1 MGPQLGL
8 QPIAM
13 PICAGPVRGKPQ
25 PPFNRP
31 FAQGNSI
38 AMIVGVL
45 FEKPPKNAINEN
57 DKYKKQKKEF
67 GKRKS

>member
-1 MGPQLGL
+1 MGPWLGL

-13 PICAGPVRGKPQ
+13 PICADPDKGKAE
-25 PPFNRP
+25 PPFNRS

-38 AMIVGVL
+38 AIAVGVL

-57 DKYKKQKKEF
+57 DEY
-67 GKRKS
+67 

>member
-1 MGPQLGL
+1 MGPRLGL

-13 PICAGPVRGKPQ
+13 PICTDPDKGKAE
-25 PPFNRP
+25 PPFNRS
-31 FAQGNSI
+31 FVQGNSI

-57 DKYKKQKKEF
+57 DEY
-67 GKRKS
+67 